1 MVFIAILSALALL
14 ILLQNVLYRKRG
26 LRNLTYD
33 SEFEVRE
40 AFCGDYVYMFETLSN
55 AKKLPLPY
63 VKVNTDL
70 EHGLVFVIIEEK
82 GSERHAAETDSIQS
96 IFVMKADS
104 SVKRRWRIRCKKR
117 GVYAPPS
124 SLLIA
129 SDLFGLE
136 IMTHTSLRPTGDV
149 TDPDKCLTVLPS
161 VIDLRCEFVSP
172 TNLSGDVISNH
183 CPISDPLMV
192 AGSREYTPLDP
203 MNRINWKSTAVHSQ
217 LMVNVEEKTVRHTFG
232 VMLNM
237 SSRMLEKNPAVPGD
251 TEAIEKCITVCAS
264 IFDRA
269 AELDVP
275 VRLYAN
281 TTPSPLLRD
290 TVEPEGDGA
299 KILVTPFYTGR
310 THALELM
317 RILAHIRMEISLPT
331 ESMLDHV
338 ASHPELYAECVN
350 LVIVSAYLDSRI
362 VGLYRQMKKYGTKV
376 ICYLTTG
383 RCDVADIPE
392 GMEIYYR
399 T

>member
-14 ILLQNVLYRKRG
+14 IILQNVLYRKRG
-26 LRNLTYD
+26 LKDLTYE

-40 AFCGDYVYMFETLSN
+40 AFCGDYVYMYETLKN
-55 AKKLPLPY
+55 AKRLPLPY

-70 EHGLVFVIIEEK
+70 ENGLTFVVIEEK
-82 GSERHAAETDSIQS
+82 AGQRYATETDSIQS
-96 IFVMKADS
+96 VFVMKADS

-136 IMTHTSLRPTGDV
+136 TMTRTSLRQSDGV
-149 TDPDKCLTVLPS
+149 DPDRCLTVLPS

-183 CPISDPLMV
+183 CPITDPLLI

-203 MNRINWKSTAVHSQ
+203 MNRINWKSTAVHSH
-217 LMVNVEEKTVRHTFG
+217 LMVNVEERTVRHTFG
-232 VMLNM
+232 VVLNM
-237 SSRMLEKNPAVPGD
+237 NSRMLEKNPAIPGD
-251 TEAIEKCITVCAS
+251 AEAIEKCITVCAS

-269 AELDVP
+269 AEQDIP

-281 TTPSPLLRD
+281 TTPSALFHD
-290 TVEPEGDGA
+290 TVESEGDGS
-299 KILVTPFYTGR
+299 KILATPFYTGR
-310 THALELM
+310 SHTLELM
-317 RILAHIRMEISLPT
+317 RILAHIRMEISIPA
-331 ESMLDHV
+331 ESMLDHI
-338 ASHPELYAECVN
+338 AAHPELYTECMN

-362 VGLYRQMKKYGTKV
+362 VELYEKMKKYGTKV

-383 RCDVADIPE
+383 RCDVSGIPE